1 MQYTLFGTYCCPLA
15 SVIMSVAEMTGD
27 NINFKASSGS
37 DNKDLDFHIPSGTPV
52 LATQFGKIFGASTIL
67 RFLARGSP
75 YTNLYGRTSSDATH
89 VDMILHYIDSTLSP
103 LVLGLVKKDG
113 DLKQISSE
121 LTKVLEHFNKYFTC
135 RTFVAG
141 ERITI
146 ADVLLAAIVD
156 SSIRCS
162 AGALS
167 LKNMVNVQRYVDTI
181 LAQPSVKK
189 HYGEFS
195 KKFSASNDC
204 QAKTQT
210 QTGSENA
217 PEKPKKKE
225 NPLDSLPPTSM
236 SMDEWKRVYS
246 NTKDL
251 KGVAMPWLYQ
261 NFDASGYSFYYMK
274 YNKLPDE
281 LDVAFRASNMVGGF
295 LQRLDNNFRKH
306 SFGVIN
312 IVGEGNNFDYQGVF
326 MFRGTGIPE
335 EMQSH
340 PSYEYHTFTKLDMS
354 KPEDKKL
361 IADYFCNDDEVEGL
375 KIQDCKVW
383 K

>member
-1 MQYTLFGTYCCPLA
+1 MQYTLFGTECCPLT
-15 SVIMSVAEMTGD
+15 SVIMSVAEMSGD
-27 NINFKASSGS
+27 KISLSKSSCGS
-37 DNKDLDFHIPSGTPV
+37 EIKDLEFHIPSGTPV

-75 YTNLYGRTSSDATH
+75 YTNLYGRTSSDTAH
-89 VDMILHYIDSTLSP
+89 VDMILHYIDTTLSP
-103 LVLGLVKKDG
+103 LVLGLVKKSG

-121 LTKVLEHFNKYFTC
+121 LAKALEHLNKYLSC

-141 ERITI
+141 ERVTI
-146 ADVLLAAIVD
+146 ADILLAVTVD
-156 SSIRCS
+156 SSVRYS

-167 LKNMVNVQRYVDTI
+167 LKSLVNVQRYVDTI
-181 LAQPSVKK
+181 LAQSSVKK
-189 HYGEFS
+189 HYGEFT
-195 KKFSASNDC
+195 KKSSASKDC
-204 QAKTQT
+204 PAAKTQA
-210 QTGSENA
+210 GSEDA
-217 PEKPKKKE
+217 SEKPKKKE

-261 NFDASGYSFYYMK
+261 NFDANGYSFYYMK

-295 LQRLDNNFRKH
+295 LQRLDNNFRKY

-326 MFRGTGIPE
+326 MFRGADIPE

-340 PSYEYHTFTKLDMS
+340 PSFEYHTFTKLDIS
-354 KPEDKKL
+354 KPDDKKL

>member
-1 MQYTLFGTYCCPLA
+1 MLVPA
-15 SVIMSVAEMTGD
+15 IKSVAEITGHK
-27 NINFKASSGS
+27 INFKVSDGS
-37 DNKDLDFHIPSGTPV
+37 DHKDLDFHIKMGTPV
-52 LATQFGKIFGASTIL
+52 LDTQFGKIFGTSTIL

-75 YTNLYGRTSSDATH
+75 YTNLYGRTFSDAAH
-89 VDMILHYIDSTLSP
+89 VDMILNYVDTTLFP
-103 LVLGLVKKDG
+103 LFVTLFRNNGDTKSVL
-113 DLKQISSE
+113 SE
-121 LTKVLEHFNKYFTC
+121 LTMILEHFNKYFTC

-146 ADVLLAAIVD
+146 ADILLAVSID
-156 SSIRCS
+156 SSVKFS

-167 LKNMVNVQRYVDTI
+167 LKNFVNVQRYVDTI

-189 HYGEFS
+189 HYGEFT
-195 KKFSASNDC
+195 KKSSASMQC
-204 QAKTQT
+204 PIKTQS
-210 QTGSENA
+210 GSGNTSE
-217 PEKPKKKE
+217 EKPKKKE
-225 NPLDSLPPTSM
+225 NPLDCLPPTSM
-236 SMDEWKRVYS
+236 NMDEWKRVYS

-261 NFDASGYSFYYMK
+261 NFDANGYSFYYMK

-295 LQRLDNNFRKH
+295 LQRLDNNFRKY

-326 MFRGTGIPE
+326 MFRGADIPE
-335 EMQSH
+335 EMRSH
-340 PSYEYHTFTKLDMS
+340 PSFEYHTFTKLDIS
-354 KPEDKKL
+354 KPGDKKL

>member
-1 MQYTLFGTYCCPLA
+1 MVYTLFGLDLCPLV
-15 SVIMSVAEMTGD
+15 SIIKSVAEITGD
-27 NINFKASSGS
+27 KISHKVS
-37 DNKDLDFHIPSGTPV
+37 DGTDHKDLDFHLAFGTPV
-52 LATQFGKIFGASTIL
+52 LDTQFGKIFGTSTIL

-75 YTNLYGRTSSDATH
+75 YTNLYGRTDSDAIH
-89 VDMILHYIDSTLSP
+89 VDMILQYIDTTLSSLVVP
-103 LVLGLVKKDG
+103 LFKKNGDVK
-113 DLKQISSE
+113 SCVSE
-121 LTKVLEHFNKYFTC
+121 LSKIFESFNKYFNC

-146 ADVLLAAIVD
+146 ADILLATIID
-156 SSIRCS
+156 YSIKCS

-167 LKNMVNVQRYVDTI
+167 LKSCVNLQRYVDTI
-181 LAQPSVKK
+181 LAQPSIKK
-189 HYGEFS
+189 HYGEYV
-195 KKFSASNDC
+195 KKCSASKDS
-204 QAKTQT
+204 QAKPQS
-210 QTGSENA
+210 GSADASE
-217 PEKPKKKE
+217 EKPKKKD

-261 NFDASGYSFYYMK
+261 NFDPSGYSFYYMK

-295 LQRLDNNFRKH
+295 LQRLDNNFRKY

-312 IVGEGNNFDYQGVF
+312 IVGEGNDFDYQGVF
-326 MFRGTGIPE
+326 MFRGADIPE
-335 EMQSH
+335 EMRSH
-340 PSYEYHTFTKLDMS
+340 PSFEYHTFTKLDIS
-354 KPEDKKL
+354 KPTDKKL
-361 IADYFCNDDEVEGL
+361 ITDYFCNDDEVEGL

>member
-1 MQYTLFGTYCCPLA
+1 MQYTLFGVECCPLA
-15 SVIMSVAEMTGD
+15 PVIMSVAEMTGD
-27 NINFKASSGS
+27 KVNYKVSNES
-37 DNKDLDFHIPSGTPV
+37 DHKDLDFHITRGTPV
-52 LATQFGKIFGASTIL
+52 LETPFGKIFGASTIL

-75 YTNLYGRTSSDATH
+75 YTNLYGRTGADAAH
-89 VDMILHYIDSTLSP
+89 VDMILQYIDSTMSA
-103 LVLGLVKKDG
+103 LVMELVKKSG
-113 DLKQISSE
+113 DTKQALSE
-121 LTKVLEHFNKYFTC
+121 LTKILESFNKYFAC

-146 ADVLLAAIVD
+146 ADILLAATID
-156 SSIRCS
+156 SSTKLS

-167 LKNMVNVQRYVDTI
+167 LKSLVNVQRYLDTI

-189 HYGEFS
+189 HYGEYS
-195 KKFSASNDC
+195 KKLSASKEC
-204 QAKTQT
+204 PHKAQA
-210 QTGSENA
+210 GSEDA
-217 PEKPKKKE
+217 SEKPKKKD
-225 NPLDSLPPTSM
+225 NPLDSLPPSSM
-236 SMDEWKRVYS
+236 NMDEWKRVYS

-261 NFDASGYSFYYMK
+261 NFDANGYSFYYMK

-295 LQRLDNNFRKH
+295 LQRLDNNFRKY

-326 MFRGTGIPE
+326 MFRGADIPE

-340 PSYEYHTFTKLDMS
+340 PSFEYHTFTKLDIS

-361 IADYFCNDDEVEGL
+361 ITDYFCNDDEVEGL

>member
-1 MQYTLFGTYCCPLA
+1 MEYTLFGAECCMLTP
-15 SVIMSVAEMTGD
+15 VIKSVAEITGD
-27 NINFKASSGS
+27 KINFKVSDGS
-37 DNKDLDFHIPSGTPV
+37 DHKDLDFNIKFGTPV
-52 LATQFGKIFGASTIL
+52 LATQFGKIFGGSTIL

-75 YTNLYGRTSSDATH
+75 YTNLYGRTSSDAAH
-89 VDMILHYIDSTLSP
+89 VDMILQYTDTTIFSLFVTIFRKNGDVKQALSEFTN
-103 LVLGLVKKDG
+103 
-113 DLKQISSE
+113 I
-121 LTKVLEHFNKYFTC
+121 LEHFNKYFTC

-146 ADVLLAAIVD
+146 ADILLAVSID
-156 SSIRCS
+156 SSIKCS
-162 AGALS
+162 DEALS
-167 LKNMVNVQRYVDTI
+167 LKNFVNVQRYVDTI

-189 HYGEFS
+189 HYGEYI
-195 KKFSASNDC
+195 KNFSAFKVC
-204 QAKTQT
+204 QAKSNS
-210 QTGSENA
+210 GSACTSE
-217 PEKPKKKE
+217 EKPKKKE
-225 NPLDSLPPTSM
+225 NPLDCLPPTSM
-236 SMDEWKRVYS
+236 SMDEWKRIYS

-312 IVGEGNNFDYQGVF
+312 IVGEGNDFDYQGVF
-326 MFRGTGIPE
+326 MFRGLDIPE
-335 EMQSH
+335 EMRSH
-340 PSYEYHTFTKLDMS
+340 PSFEYHTFTKLDFS
-354 KPEDKKL
+354 KADDKKL
-361 IADYFCNDDEVEGL
+361 ITDYFCNDDEVEGL